1 MMRKSWG
8 DKKITMTK
16 MKKVQG
22 EDGFKDYLK
31 TKGIKHEDRELKSQK
46 ERETHKRE
54 WIFN

>member
-31 TKGIKHEDRELKSQK
+31 NKGIKHEDVELKSQK
-46 ERETHKRE
+46 EEERDA
-54 WIFN
+54 

>member
-31 TKGIKHEDRELKSQK
+31 NKGIKHEDRELKSQK